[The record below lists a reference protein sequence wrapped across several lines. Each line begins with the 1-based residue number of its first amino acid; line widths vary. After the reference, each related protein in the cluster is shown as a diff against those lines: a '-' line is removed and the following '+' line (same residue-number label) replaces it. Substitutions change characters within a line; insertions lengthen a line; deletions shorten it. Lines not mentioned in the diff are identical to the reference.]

1 MEKENIK
8 RDRLYLFRCSKRLT
22 QEQAADK
29 IGVDRMTYAKV
40 ENGKSDVSRRFL
52 DKFKVAFGLDDK
64 HARELLHIDTE

>member
-52 DKFKVAFGLDDK
+52 DKFKAAFGLDDK
-64 HARELLHIDTE
+64 HARELLHIDAR

>member
-8 RDRLYLFRCSKRLT
+8 RDRLYLFRCSKRLSQ
-22 QEQAADK
+22 QEAADK

-52 DKFKVAFGLDDK
+52 DKFKAAFGLDDK
-64 HARELLHIDTE
+64 RARELLHIDTE